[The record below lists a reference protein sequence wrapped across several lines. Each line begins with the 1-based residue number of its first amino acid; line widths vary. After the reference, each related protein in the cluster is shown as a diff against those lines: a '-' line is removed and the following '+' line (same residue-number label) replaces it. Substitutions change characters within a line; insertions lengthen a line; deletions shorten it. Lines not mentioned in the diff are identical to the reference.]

1 MTRTIIRNAVPVVVA
16 ALALALAPAAA
27 RADRRYYGETYTAQT
42 APRGSL
48 DLELWSTFHDRPR
61 EGGLHLWRHQ
71 VELETGLTDRWDV
84 AVYNIARQLQG
95 KDLEYEALKLETRY
109 RLAEP
114 GRWFVDPVVY
124 LELKKTF
131 VDDRPFSV
139 EEKLILSKDLG
150 RLNLALNLAAEQEFA
165 GGKVEH
171 EGEWALGGSWELVPA
186 FRVGAEAF
194 GSLAEEEGE
203 GGRDK
208 LEAQAWAG
216 PAVSIAFGR
225 TWLVLASGFGLTDSS
240 ERVRARAIL
249 AFQF

>member
-1 MTRTIIRNAVPVVVA
+1 MTRNIAFLLAVPLLA
-16 ALALALAPAAA
+16 ALALAPAAA

-71 VELETGLTDRWDV
+71 VELETGITDRWDV
-84 AVYNIARQLQG
+84 ALYNVARQLEG
-95 KDLEYEALKLETRY
+95 KDLEYEALKIESRY

-114 GRWFVDPVVY
+114 GRWFVDPVIY
-124 LELKKTF
+124 LEVQKTF
-131 VDDRPFSV
+131 VDDRPLSV

-150 RLNLALNLAAEQEFA
+150 RLNLAVNVAAEQEFV

-171 EGEWALGGSWELVPA
+171 EGSWALGGSWEVVPA

-194 GSLAEEEGE
+194 GNVTEAEAP
-203 GGRDK
+203 GRDG
-208 LEAQAWAG
+208 LEAKAWAG
-216 PAVSIAFGR
+216 PAVSVAFGR
-225 TWLVLASGFGLTDSS
+225 AWLVLASGVGLTDTS

>member
-1 MTRTIIRNAVPVVVA
+1 MTRTLIRR
-16 ALALALAPAAA
+16 ALPLLSALLALAPAAA

-71 VELETGLTDRWDV
+71 VELETGITDRWDV

-95 KDLEYEALKLETRY
+95 KPLEYEALKVESRF
-109 RLAEP
+109 RPVEA
-114 GRWFVDPVVY
+114 GRWFVDPVLYV
-124 LELKKTF
+124 ELKKTF

-139 EEKLILSKDLG
+139 EEKLILSKDVG
-150 RLNLALNLAAEQEFA
+150 RLNLAVNLAAEQEFVES
-165 GGKVEH
+165 KVEH
-171 EGEWALGGSWELVPA
+171 EGEWAAGASWELVPVL
-186 FRVGAEAF
+186 RIGAEAF
-194 GSLAEEEGE
+194 GTLAEEEE
-203 GGRDK
+203 GGKDELK
-208 LEAQAWAG
+208 AAAWAG
-216 PAVSIAFGR
+216 PAVSIAVGHA
-225 TWLVLASGFGLTDSS
+225 WLVLATGVGLTDSS

>member
-1 MTRTIIRNAVPVVVA
+1 MTRTIATRLSLLLAAAVAVV
-16 ALALALAPAAA
+16 PSDA

-61 EGGLHLWRHQ
+61 EGGLHVWRHQ
-71 VELETGLTDRWDV
+71 VELETGITDRWDV
-84 AVYNIARQLQG
+84 AVYNIARQIQG

-114 GRWFVDPVVY
+114 GRWFVDPVIY
-124 LELKKTF
+124 LELKKTV

-139 EEKLILSKDLG
+139 EEKIILSKDLG

-171 EGEWALGGSWELVPA
+171 DGEWAAGGSWEIVPA

-194 GSLAEEEGE
+194 GAVAEEAGTD
-203 GGRDK
+203 R
-208 LEAQAWAG
+208 LQAQAWAG
-216 PAVSIAFGR
+216 PAVSIAWGR
-225 TWLVLASGFGLTDSS
+225 SWLLLATGVGLTDSS
-240 ERVRARAIL
+240 ERVRARAVL

>member
-1 MTRTIIRNAVPVVVA
+1 MTRTIARWLPLLVT
-16 ALALALAPAAA
+16 ALVLAPVAA

-42 APRGSL
+42 APPGSL

-61 EGGLHLWRHQ
+61 DGGLHVWRHQ
-71 VELETGLTDRWDV
+71 IELETGITDRWDV
-84 AVYNIARQLQG
+84 ALYNIARQVQG
-95 KDLEYEALKLETRY
+95 KALEYEAAKVETRY

-124 LELKKTF
+124 VEVQKTF
-131 VDDRPFSV
+131 VEDRPLSI

-150 RLNLALNLAAEQEFA
+150 RLNLAVNVAAEQEFA

-171 EGEWALGGSWELVPA
+171 EGSWAAGSSWEIAPV

-194 GSLAEEEGE
+194 GTVTEVDAPGKDGLQ
-203 GGRDK
+203 
-208 LEAQAWAG
+208 AQAWAG
-216 PAVSIAFGR
+216 PAVSVAWR
-225 TWLVLASGFGLTDSS
+225 RVWLVLASGVGLTDTS

-249 AFQF
+249 AFQL